1 MSFLQTKTKA
11 LVVVAIVAMGLNVY
25 TPSGFEPDIA
35 ELNSIVAL
43 TKDQMTRIELSKAGE
58 KIVLEKDNLMWM
70 VRSPFEDKADQARV
84 MSMILNFRKGIS
96 MDVLVDET
104 EQENYGTDATN
115 GIVVEIWGQGT
126 EPDISMTVGFDAGNG
141 STFVRMSN
149 DPNVYRARIGGRN
162 RYDHQVSEWRNQ
174 VLLDFE
180 LTDLIRFEVSDGD
193 DKFAL
198 IQDADSWRMEP
209 DPGWALDEEMI
220 SEMLEALGRMR
231 IGVNS
236 EQQVG
241 SHSHRLSVEL
251 QSGEVRELLVGAQDV
266 RQALVQLE
274 GAEKGVLVAARP
286 IRLSTQDRE
295 SYRNKQIFSI
305 VPRQELDTLQFIQGG
320 EEILIQQDLAIGMWS
335 VNRPSNIDLDMKSIF
350 FMVNTLSSLRG
361 TRIAEGIQE
370 EPFVSGQI
378 NLGFLGGGL
387 SEFFLY
393 DYGEKDEILVRK
405 GDEETYFWISQ
416 DDANKIFQGFGRLP
430 LNENME

>member
-393 DYGEKDEILVRK
+393 DYGETDEVLVRK

>member
-11 LVVVAIVAMGLNVY
+11 LVAVAIVVMGLNVY

-220 SEMLEALGRMR
+220 PEMLEALGRMR

-241 SHSHRLSVEL
+241 SYSHRLSVEL

-361 TRIAEGIQE
+361 KRIAEGIQE

-393 DYGEKDEILVRK
+393 DYGETDEVLVRK

-430 LNENME
+430 LNENVE

>member
-1 MSFLQTKTKA
+1 MDGAF
-11 LVVVAIVAMGLNVY
+11 
-25 TPSGFEPDIA
+25 
-35 ELNSIVAL
+35 
-43 TKDQMTRIELSKAGE
+43 
-58 KIVLEKDNLMWM
+58 
-70 VRSPFEDKADQARV
+70 PFEDKADQARV
-84 MSMILNFRKGIS
+84 MSMIQIRKNL

-149 DPNVYRARIGGRN
+149 DPNVYRRNGGRN

-220 SEMLEALGRMR
+220 TEMLEALGRMR

-295 SYRNKQIFSI
+295 SYRNKQNCPSARTRHTSI
-305 VPRQELDTLQFIQGG
+305 IQGG
-320 EEILIQQDLAIGMWS
+320 EGSYSTRPCHWMWS
-335 VNRPSNIDLDMKSIF
+335 VNRPSNIDLDEINI

-361 TRIAEGIQE
+361 TQVLKVYRRSLLCPVKSIWVWVVD
-370 EPFVSGQI
+370 FRV
-378 NLGFLGGGL
+378 L
-387 SEFFLY
+387 S
-393 DYGEKDEILVRK
+393 
-405 GDEETYFWISQ
+405 
-416 DDANKIFQGFGRLP
+416 RLW
-430 LNENME
+430 

>member
-220 SEMLEALGRMR
+220 TEMLEALGRMR

-286 IRLSTQDRE
+286 IRLSTHDRE

-393 DYGEKDEILVRK
+393 DYGETDEVLVRK